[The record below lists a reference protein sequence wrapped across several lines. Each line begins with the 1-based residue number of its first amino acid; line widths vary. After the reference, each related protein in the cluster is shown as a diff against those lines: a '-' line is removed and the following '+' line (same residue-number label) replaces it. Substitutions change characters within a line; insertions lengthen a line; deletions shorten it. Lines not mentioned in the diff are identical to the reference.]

1 MIRHSPAA
9 ERNKAPIL
17 QALLALLPAQ
27 GRMLELAAGSG
38 QHAQHFISHLP
49 GWSWLPSDPD
59 PAAQASINA
68 LRLQGANPGLLPAL
82 QLDVLAPDWPL
93 TQSVDAIYCANMLH
107 IAPWACCAALMLG
120 AARWLAPQGQL
131 ITYGPYLV
139 DGEAIAPGN
148 LAFDADLRA
157 RNAEWG
163 LRWLHEVQA
172 QALAAGL
179 QLRHDQAMPANNRL
193 LVFGRAP

>member
-9 ERNKAPIL
+9 ERNKAAIL

-27 GRMLELAAGSG
+27 GRMLELAAGTG
-38 QHAQHFISHLP
+38 QHARHFASHLP
-49 GWSWLPSDPD
+49 GWQWLPSDPD
-59 PAAQASINA
+59 PLALASINA
-68 LRLQGANPGLLPAL
+68 LRQQGANPNLLPAL
-82 QLDVLAPDWPL
+82 QLDVLALDWPL
-93 TQSVDAIYCANMLH
+93 TQTVDAIYCANMLH
-107 IAPWACCAALMLG
+107 IAPWACCAALMQG

-139 DGEAIAPGN
+139 NGEATAPGN

-157 RNAEWG
+157 RNADWG
-163 LRWLHEVQA
+163 IRWLHEVQA
-172 QALAAGL
+172 QALTAGL
-179 QLRHDQAMPANNRL
+179 RLVHDQAMPANNRQ